1 MSSFSLWAAAAV
13 ALTVGLGSTAY
24 LWSYRRHRTEVAT
37 GIAGLA
43 KMRWREFARLIVE
56 ALRERGFEAESVEE
70 SLARG
75 TQAELRLVRAGKPW
89 LLSCKLGDGDYKV
102 PAATVA
108 ELADAVRFHGAAG
121 GLLVTTGRFDTHSDR
136 VADGLDLYSG
146 ESLWELVEPQ
156 LPASTRHEIIAAAQ
170 KRSIQT
176 IVGAWGAAI
185 ALALIAGFA
194 VPALLPAL
202 LPAPT
207 PAIDSA
213 PRGDE
218 AAANDSGKD
227 PAGDD
232 TAAAPAATPPAAVP
246 APPAPASAP
255 QAAAPVPSASSG
267 DADADR
273 AEVIRTVGALS
284 GTERAAWSTASN
296 LLIYRHT
303 DAQKPDVD
311 AICQVLERYPELR
324 SSRVQLQ
331 PPPGSDSR
339 VRFFQ
344 CKAY

>member
-121 GLLVTTGRFDTHSDR
+121 GLLVTTGRFDANSER

-170 KRSIQT
+170 KRSVQT

-194 VPALLPAL
+194 VPALLPQ
-202 LPAPT
+202 PAP
-207 PAIDSA
+207 ANDSA
-213 PRGDE
+213 PRGDD

-227 PAGDD
+227 PAGAD
-232 TAAAPAATPPAAVP
+232 TDAAPTAPAAAPPSAVP
-246 APPAPASAP
+246 APTAPAPAP
-255 QAAAPVPSASSG
+255 HAAAPVPSASSG

-331 PPPGSDSR
+331 PPAGSSSR

>member
-1 MSSFSLWAAAAV
+1 MSSFSLWSAAAV

-43 KMRWREFARLIVE
+43 KMRWREFARLIVD

-89 LLSCKLGDGDYKV
+89 LLSCKLGDSDYKV

-121 GLLVTTGRFDTHSDR
+121 GLLVTTGRFDTHSER

-146 ESLWELVEPQ
+146 EALWELVEPQ
-156 LPASTRHEIIAAAQ
+156 LPASTRHEVIAAAQ

-176 IVGAWGAAI
+176 IVGAWAAAI
-185 ALALIAGFA
+185 ALGLIVGFA
-194 VPALLPAL
+194 VPRLLPA
-202 LPAPT
+202 
-207 PAIDSA
+207 
-213 PRGDE
+213 DE
-218 AAANDSGKD
+218 AAPQSAPSD
-227 PAGDD
+227 
-232 TAAAPAATPPAAVP
+232 AAAPADDDSDSTPPPAAATPAQNPVP
-246 APPAPASAP
+246 ASPAPHTAAP
-255 QAAAPVPSASSG
+255 QPAPQPAAAVPSASTGNAS
-267 DADADR
+267 ADR
-273 AEVIRTVGALS
+273 AAVIRTVAALP
-284 GTERAAWSTASN
+284 GTERALWSTPSN
-296 LLIYRHT
+296 LLIYRLT
-303 DAQKPDVD
+303 EAQKPDVD

-331 PPPGSDSR
+331 PPPGSASR

>member
-121 GLLVTTGRFDTHSDR
+121 GLLVTTGRFDTHSER

-194 VPALLPAL
+194 VPALLPA
-202 LPAPT
+202 PT
-207 PAIDSA
+207 PATDGA

-232 TAAAPAATPPAAVP
+232 TTAAPAATPPAAVP
-246 APPAPASAP
+246 APPTPASAP

>member
-24 LWSYRRHRTEVAT
+24 LWSYRRRRTEVAA

-43 KMRWREFARLIVE
+43 KLRWREFARLIVE

-75 TQAELRLVRAGKPW
+75 TQAELRLMRAGKPW

-121 GLLVTTGRFDTHSDR
+121 GLLVTTGRFDANSER

-156 LPASTRHEIIAAAQ
+156 LPASTRHEVIAAAH
-170 KRSIQT
+170 KRSIRT

-194 VPALLPAL
+194 VPALLPDPP
-202 LPAPT
+202 PATDATPRDAADNGPKVGDDAAPMPT
-207 PAIDSA
+207 PAPARA
-213 PRGDE
+213 P
-218 AAANDSGKD
+218 
-227 PAGDD
+227 
-232 TAAAPAATPPAAVP
+232 TAATPATSEPAAQP
-246 APPAPASAP
+246 
-255 QAAAPVPSASSG
+255 AAPVLSASSG
-267 DADADR
+267 DAAADR
-273 AEVIRTVGALS
+273 AEVIRTIGALP

-296 LLIYRHT
+296 LLIYRQT
-303 DAQKPDVD
+303 DAQKADVD

-331 PPPGSDSR
+331 PPPGSSSR